1 MHTHTGTRPVATVCF
16 YGIEKEI
23 LAELACIEFSTE
35 KTKSDAQKAE
45 IIFSEAKHKLYKEKK
60 QHMADE
66 SPPNKRQRVKKA
78 WYASSARSPLVR
90 FADG

>member
-60 QHMADE
+60 THGRRIAPQQAAAGQ
-66 SPPNKRQRVKKA
+66 KG
-78 WYASSARSPLVR
+78 LVR
-90 FADG
+90 FIG